1 VASVSVHVTAT
12 AAEPGM
18 ATSRSRLTAAVVVRI
33 TAPPTRPT
41 TLPCCDRCTTTVG
54 PPLASAST
62 ADVVPAESAIAKTT
76 AAVPRRYKLLFCMRP
91 FLLRGVYR
99 RRGLGRADTPS
110 SPELPRD
117 ARGTFGVRDR
127 HDSPPPSRGGR
138 VLTPPAHPAPR
149 PDRQRAQDRQDNAR
163 HDREIHPDVL

>member
-1 VASVSVHVTAT
+1 
-12 AAEPGM
+12 
-18 ATSRSRLTAAVVVRI
+18 
-33 TAPPTRPT
+33 
-41 TLPCCDRCTTTVG
+41 
-54 PPLASAST
+54 
-62 ADVVPAESAIAKTT
+62 
-76 AAVPRRYKLLFCMRP
+76 
-91 FLLRGVYR
+91 
-99 RRGLGRADTPS
+99 GRADTPS

-163 HDREIHPDVL
+163 HDREIHPDVLTLILDIPRQAPEPGAAQGPQKQARDHDERADANQDLSELAHEPPSSLFP